1 MSSENLISI
10 YHTAFIVCLAF
21 CILFFVLSIV
31 MFFAFDIKRIYG
43 ILTGRVRKKTIEEM
57 TQQTEQTGRLLKNAR
72 KGSQSASFSNK
83 LDKIRNDINAPP
95 ESSHVEPISTA
106 YKPPEPVPY
115 QDPQQDM
122 QTTLLDIGADQT
134 TLLEENTAKADL
146 GQETTDSLPK
156 NSGEKPQESAKDKAF
171 TPVNFEIGE
180 GHTMQLSSNMIKEAK
195 PRNVKFVIV
204 KENLL
209 THTEER
215 IDLNQQ

>member
-57 TQQTEQTGRLLKNAR
+57 TQQTEQTSRLLKNAR

-95 ESSHVEPISTA
+95 ESRHVEPISPA
-106 YKPPEPVPY
+106 ENPPEPGP
-115 QDPQQDM
+115 
-122 QTTLLDIGADQT
+122 
-134 TLLEENTAKADL
+134 
-146 GQETTDSLPK
+146 
-156 NSGEKPQESAKDKAF
+156 
-171 TPVNFEIGE
+171 
-180 GHTMQLSSNMIKEAK
+180 
-195 PRNVKFVIV
+195 
-204 KENLL
+204 
-209 THTEER
+209 
-215 IDLNQQ
+215 